1 MRQMGKA
8 FLLLNLLRSTS
19 GMLCLNMFS
28 GGCLGAGHQTPTAQK
43 EAAAGSAGPRLRG
56 GG

>member
-1 MRQMGKA
+1 MYSHAKRPVKSLVGVVSD
-8 FLLLNLLRSTS
+8 LLLSPR
-19 GMLCLNMFS
+19 GR
-28 GGCLGAGHQTPTAQK
+28 LGAGHQTPAAQK